1 MESIKLTIAVAIYN
15 IENYLSKC
23 LESLLNQTE
32 KNGYEILLI
41 NDGSTDNSREI
52 CEKYI
57 RKGLK
62 AKIIDKENGGLTSVR
77 NLSIDLAKG
86 ERILFL
92 DGDDYIE
99 KETIEIIFKEM
110 EDYDLLV
117 FGFNWISENEIY
129 KDERFVKNKIYDN
142 KEKIDNLIFR
152 KEINPAVWNKIFK
165 LDILRNNKLYFM
177 DFKTSEDTPFI
188 LLYLKYC
195 TNIKILKKYL
205 YNYLYRENSLANNKN
220 KDFYKNHLN
229 FYLWVLNEEKI
240 KTKFLNNYILEE
252 YVYLLREI
260 AKKKKYILIEQKEL
274 QGICN
279 EIENKLKIIKIIFDK
294 NISFKFKLRYLKIRI
309 KKLCQS

>member
-1 MESIKLTIAVAIYN
+1 MENIKLTIAVAIYN